1 MVVDYL
7 VLRKDVFA
15 ALLTGFGKSLTFQI
29 LPSVYKVQ
37 HAHGF
42 DVPPSPLVTV
52 VSPLSSIVEDQVG
65 YLRSLGLEVAFI
77 GESKK
82 LDKDIIMGKLNAQ
95 LLYGSAGEYIG
106 EAKFR
111 EMFLM
116 LHYRRK
122 VVAVVC
128 DKGHTVVHW

>member
-29 LPSVYKVQ
+29 LPSIYKAQ

-42 DVPPSPLVTV
+42 HVPLSPLVTV

-82 LDKDIIMGKLNAQ
+82 LGKDIIKGKLNAQ

-106 EAKFR
+106 KAKFR
-111 EMFLM
+111 EMILM